1 MADNQKSAFFEGTNA
16 PENSTEDPKNK
27 ARSALKALWGSLGY
41 GGKYKI
47 SRACGLTPRAAAA
60 WKVVPAR
67 HVGRVASLTGLQITD
82 LRPDLFPMDNVP
94 EIHPP
99 EGRSS

>member
-1 MADNQKSAFFEGTNA
+1 MTHDLIKSHQ
-16 PENSTEDPKNK
+16 
-27 ARSALKALWGSLGY
+27 ALRRLWDDLGH
-41 GGKYKI
+41 GGKAKI

-94 EIHPP
+94 ETHPS